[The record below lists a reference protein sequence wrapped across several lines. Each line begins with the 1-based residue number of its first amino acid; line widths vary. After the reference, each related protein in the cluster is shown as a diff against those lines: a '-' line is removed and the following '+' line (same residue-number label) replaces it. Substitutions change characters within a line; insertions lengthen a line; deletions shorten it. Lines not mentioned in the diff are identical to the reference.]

1 MIKPDRMRAIFRR
14 FLLVMLLCIAF
25 MILFILLF
33 PPKHVIFRE
42 ATPEEK
48 SFPCDNPVATASGQ
62 VRGAADGEGVACA
75 WKGIP
80 FAVPPVGELRW
91 RDPQPAPAWNGIREA
106 REFGPACPQGRFM
119 KWVHSMP
126 VGMSEDCLTLNV
138 WRPRAEGKF
147 PVMVWFHGGMY
158 VFGGG
163 ATPLYYGD
171 RLAAGGKVVV
181 VTVNYRLGALGFLYH
196 DGLAREDPNG
206 SSGNYGT
213 LDQIAAL
220 KWVRENVS
228 NFGGD
233 PERVTIFGESAGGW
247 SVCALLASTPARGLF
262 QRAII
267 ESGGCQSLR
276 SREQGSETGRWA
288 AARLGCAEN
297 NLACLRK
304 IGAMEIVN
312 KLNPGLR
319 RAMEGEG
326 SRFLP
331 HEDGYVVDRGILAR
345 LQSGDFNNVPLLAGS
360 NRDEVPPA
368 AVLRP
373 RMIFSPRAAYEGE
386 VRKAFPEAAD
396 KIFKVYPL
404 EKYTRAAR
412 ALAALLSDREL
423 ICPTYEGMR
432 AAAGH
437 QVPAYYY
444 RFDYDGMTFGRLEGA
459 GHLSEIPF
467 VLRNFDRK
475 PISWMYKYQRN
486 ISDALELSRMVQ
498 GYWVNFAYRGD
509 PNGEGLP
516 PWPAYRPDEPRV
528 QVLDTAVR
536 TEVPDLSGRCAFWEG
551 YNRDHPNILERGR

>member
-1 MIKPDRMRAIFRR
+1 MRAIFRR
-14 FLLVMLLCIAF
+14 FILAMVLGIAF
-25 MILFILLF
+25 MFLFIALF
-33 PPKHVIFRE
+33 PPKHMIFRE
-42 ATPEEK
+42 ASREEK
-48 SFPCDNPVATASGQ
+48 AFPCDNPVATKSGQ
-62 VRGAADGEGVACA
+62 VRGAVDGEGAACA
-75 WKGIP
+75 WKGIL
-80 FAVPPVGELRW
+80 FAAPPVGELRW
-91 RDPQPAPAWNGIREA
+91 RAPRPVPTWNGIREA
-106 REFGPACPQGRFM
+106 RDFGPACPQGRFM

-138 WRPRAEGKF
+138 WRPRKEGKF

-158 VFGGG
+158 VFGGA

-171 RLAAGGKVVV
+171 RLAAEGKVVV

-196 DGLAREDPNG
+196 DALAREDPNG

-220 KWVRENVS
+220 RWVRENIS

-233 PERVTIFGESAGGW
+233 PDRVTIFGESAGGW
-247 SVCALLASTPARGLF
+247 SVCTLLASPVARGLF

-267 ESGGCQSLR
+267 ESGGCQVVR

-297 NLACLRK
+297 NPACLRK
-304 IGAMEIVN
+304 IGAKEIGN
-312 KLNPGLR
+312 ELNPSLR
-319 RAMEGEG
+319 RTMEGEG
-326 SRFLP
+326 TRFLN
-331 HEDGYVVDRGILAR
+331 HEDGYVVDRGVLAR
-345 LQSGDFNNVPLLAGS
+345 IQSGDFNQVPLLAGS

-368 AVLRP
+368 AVFRP
-373 RMIFSPRAAYEGE
+373 RMIFSPQSAYEGE

-396 KIFKVYPL
+396 EILKVYPL
-404 EKYTRAAR
+404 EKYTRAAK
-412 ALAALLSDREL
+412 ALAALLSDRML
-423 ICPTYEGMR
+423 ICPTFEGMR

-437 QVPAYYY
+437 QASTYYY
-444 RFDYDGMTFGRLEGA
+444 RFDYDGMTFGRFEGA

-475 PISWMYKYQRN
+475 PISWVYRYQRD
-486 ISDALELSRMVQ
+486 ISDALALSRIIQ

-516 PWPAYRPDEPRV
+516 PWPAYRPGDPRV
-528 QVLDTAVR
+528 QVLDTRVR
-536 TEVPDLSGRCAFWEG
+536 TEVPDLIGRCAFWEG
-551 YNRDHPNILERGR
+551 YNREHPMITERGR

>member
-1 MIKPDRMRAIFRR
+1 MDQSITMRAIFRR
-14 FLLVMLLCIAF
+14 FLWAMLLGIAL
-25 MILFILLF
+25 MLLFIVIF

-42 ATPEEK
+42 PNRQEK
-48 SFPCDNPVATASGQ
+48 AFPCDNPVTTASGQ
-62 VRGAADGEGVACA
+62 VRGAADGEGAACA

-80 FAVPPVGELRW
+80 FAAPPVGELRW
-91 RDPQPAPAWNGIREA
+91 RAPQPAVTWNRIRET
-106 REFGPACPQGRFM
+106 REFGPACLQDYFW
-119 KWVHSMP
+119 KWIHSMP

-138 WRPRAEGKF
+138 WRPRQEGKL
-147 PVMVWFHGGMY
+147 PVMVWFHGGAY
-158 VFGGG
+158 LFGGA

-171 RLAAGGKVVV
+171 RLAAEGKVIVV
-181 VTVNYRLGALGFLYH
+181 SVNYRLGALGFLFH

-206 SSGNYGT
+206 SSGNYGM

-220 KWVRENVS
+220 RWVRENIS
-228 NFGGD
+228 GFGGD
-233 PERVTIFGESAGGW
+233 PEKVTIFGESAGGW

-297 NLACLRK
+297 NLDCLRK
-304 IGAMEIVN
+304 IGAKEIGE
-312 KLNPGLR
+312 KLNPNLKK
-319 RAMEGEG
+319 ALEGEG
-326 SRFLP
+326 IRFLP
-331 HEDGYVVDRGILAR
+331 HDDGYVVDRGILAR
-345 LQSGDFNNVPLLAGS
+345 LESGDFNRVPLLAGS

-373 RMIFSPRAAYEGE
+373 GMIFSPRSAYEGE
-386 VRKAFPEAAD
+386 IRRAFPEAAD
-396 KIFKVYPL
+396 GILKVYPL
-404 EKYTRAAR
+404 EKYSRASK
-412 ALAALLSDREL
+412 ALAAVISDREL
-423 ICPTYEGMR
+423 ICPTYEGVR
-432 AAAGH
+432 AAAAH
-437 QVPAYYY
+437 QVPAFYY

-475 PISWMYKYQRN
+475 PISWVYKYRKN
-486 ISDALELSRMVQ
+486 ISDALELSRIIQ

-516 PWPAYRPDEPRV
+516 PWPAYRTEDPRV
-528 QVLDTAVR
+528 QVLDTSVR
-536 TEVPDLSGRCAFWEG
+536 TEAPDLIGRCAFWEG